1 MGPRMLIALYDYNA
15 RENSDMSF
23 RRGDRMELLDDRYSD
38 YNFFYWTIFWNF
50 WIFLP
55 PKCSDADWWKAE
67 HIPTG
72 TVGYIPRNFVAMEQ
86 SIESY
91 E

>member
-38 YNFFYWTIFWNF
+38 YNFFY
-50 WIFLP
+50 
-55 PKCSDADWWKAE
+55 
-67 HIPTG
+67 
-72 TVGYIPRNFVAMEQ
+72 
-86 SIESY
+86 
-91 E
+91 